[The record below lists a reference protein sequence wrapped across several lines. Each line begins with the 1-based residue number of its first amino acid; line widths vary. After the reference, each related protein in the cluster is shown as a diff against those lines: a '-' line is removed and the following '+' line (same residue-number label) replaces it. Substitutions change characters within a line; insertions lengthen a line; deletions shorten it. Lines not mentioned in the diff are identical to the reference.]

1 MNERGTKFYYQTK
14 NKVLFDLYLNGLLPS
29 SVRLPPFLPPIREGR
44 EQSNKNKTLNRNG
57 SIKPHLNNK
66 TSIDTHRN
74 HPQKCHRWQ
83 LFAADFE
90 FSVVKLK
97 YFFGVETT
105 AGRWEWLQRAIH
117 SRGMFAFFIWRHF
130 RIGWRPANEHLS
142 ALIARHKKF

>member
-1 MNERGTKFYYQTK
+1 MSEQARHKILLSNK
-14 NKVLFDLYLNGLLPS
+14 NKVLFDLYLNGLFAVLGAASAFPA
-29 SVRLPPFLPPIREGR
+29 PIREGR

-74 HPQKCHRWQ
+74 HPQNCHRWQ

-97 YFFGVETT
+97 YFFGVE
-105 AGRWEWLQRAIH
+105 R
-117 SRGMFAFFIWRHF
+117 
-130 RIGWRPANEHLS
+130 
-142 ALIARHKKF
+142 